1 MKLFFSKGRTIVRHI
16 SPPFLGILLAGCV
29 AAASAAPG
37 DIPAHPALNDRFW
50 VGAGLFFPK
59 TTTQAALRS
68 NATGAGVTVD
78 FESSFDMDRS
88 KTVPSFFG
96 RWRINNRWRVE
107 AEYFEMNRSSD
118 RVIDR
123 EITWGDQVFPVN
135 TTVSS
140 TFNFSDL
147 RVSGGYSFFRSPD
160 KELGVGLGLHMAS
173 YDVRL
178 STPTGSGDGEDV
190 LAPLPV
196 LSLYAQFALTDRW
209 ALGTRLDRFSLAYD
223 KFDGGLTSLGI
234 DVLYQPFRNVGF
246 GVAYRSLFIRAEIEG
261 DRATAAFRQAFEGPM
276 LFVNASW

>member
-1 MKLFFSKGRTIVRHI
+1 MKKPLIA
-16 SPPFLGILLAGCV
+16 LALVLVG
-29 AAASAAPG
+29 AAAAAHAQAEP
-37 DIPAHPALNDRFW
+37 PVHPALNDRYFL
-50 VGAGLFFPK
+50 GLGVFFPK
-59 TTTQAALRS
+59 TTTQAQLRS
-68 NATGAGVTVD
+68 NTTGAGVSLD
-78 FESSFDMDRS
+78 FESSLDMDRS

-96 RWRINNRWRVE
+96 RWRINHRWRVE

-123 EITWGDQVFPVN
+123 QIAWGDQVFPIN

-140 TFNFSDL
+140 KFNFSDF
-147 RVSGGYSFFRSPD
+147 RVSAGYSFFRTVD
-160 KELGVGLGLHMAS
+160 KELGAGLGLHMAS

-178 STPTGSGDGEDV
+178 STPTGGGDGEDV

-223 KFDGGLTSLGI
+223 KFDGGLTSLGL
-234 DVLYQPFRNVGF
+234 DVLYQPFRHVGF
-246 GVAYRSLFIRAEIEG
+246 GVSYRSLFIRAEIEG
-261 DRATAAFRQAFEGPM
+261 DRATASFRQAFEGPM